1 MELTVWGSQCRSL
14 QSRATDVVS
23 SQPLPWDLGVYS
35 LAVYVLGD
43 YNLGLLIMDATSH
56 SPGTGSLQ
64 SWNLQSGSLQS
75 RAPDVGF
82 RQPLTWDWESI
93 VWQFTVWKI

>member
-1 MELTVWGSQCRSL
+1 MELTVWGLQCRSL
-14 QSRATDVVS
+14 QSRATDVGS

-56 SPGTGSLQ
+56 SPGTGSVQ

-75 RAPDVGF
+75 RTADFGYVSALSRP
-82 RQPLTWDWESI
+82 
-93 VWQFTVWKI
+93 